1 LIAAID
7 VSISFAQVAS
17 ASPEGYIRPKLFE
30 KGKRTALILPDV
42 ILWLESGTDGQ
53 ELGISKLSVLDI
65 LVWRCRMILSL
76 SLMII

>member
-30 KGKRTALILPDV
+30 KGEWAISIPTLFSMVGA
-42 ILWLESGTDGQ
+42 GTDWQ
-53 ELGISKLSVLDI
+53 ELGISRLLELGI
-65 LVWRCRMILSL
+65 LVWRCRMISFLFR
-76 SLMII
+76 MII